1 MRQIILYVFIL
12 ILGATLVKKN
22 LIPSFIKKRLG
33 ILQTISLFILLG
45 TMGYKIGINETIIKN
60 FKNIGFQAS
69 IFAILTCIFSVLIT
83 FILFKISKIF
93 FEKSTLKKRG

>member
-1 MRQIILYVFIL
+1 MRQIILYVLIL
-12 ILGATLVKKN
+12 ILGATLVRKK

-69 IFAILTCIFSVLIT
+69 IFAISTCVFSVLIT

-93 FEKSTLKKRG
+93 LKKSNIEKRG